1 VPTSRPVRAA
11 ASRWRRRVELV
22 RRWLGEADR
31 GRLLGLTALALAAAG
46 LMVWRSG
53 TVTAAA
59 LFIPLLLSDM
69 LLHPR
74 RVPRFVVFLV
84 VVLAVGTWLEYY
96 VFGPGEVPARRWAT
110 ILTTLA
116 GAALVLF
123 AASRRMRLG
132 VGGLTGGALLADLQA
147 RITRQGVL
155 PYPPPGWHAEV
166 ATRSAGGTSFAGDFV
181 VAHATEDESRLEIA
195 VVDVSGKG
203 VHAGTRS
210 LVLSGAL
217 SALLASIPA
226 EEFLTEANRF
236 VLRQGW
242 GEGFATAVHLSVD
255 LNTGEF
261 ALRSAGHPP
270 AVQYLAGAGRWL
282 VHERAEGPML
292 GITPDPTFTTV
303 RGHLGY
309 DDAFLLYT
317 DGLVERTR
325 RDIGLGID
333 RLIGQAERLL
343 SAGFRGAAQVLVD
356 RVGDDRDDCA
366 VVVVERSWA
375 R

>member
-1 VPTSRPVRAA
+1 VSTFRPTRAA
-11 ASRWRRRVELV
+11 AALWDARSRAW
-22 RRWLGEADR
+22 RRWLDESDR
-31 GRLLGLTALALAAAG
+31 GRLLALSALTLLTGA
-46 LMVWRSG
+46 LMVWLSG
-53 TVTAAA
+53 IVTAAA
-59 LFIPLLLSDM
+59 LFVPLLLSDM
-69 LLHPR
+69 VLHPR
-74 RVPRFVVFLV
+74 RVPKFVAFLV
-84 VVLAVGTWLEYY
+84 IVLAVGTWLEYF
-96 VFGPGEVPARRWAT
+96 VVRDDGIPARRWAT
-110 ILTTLA
+110 IVTTLI

-123 AASRRMRLG
+123 AASRRNRLG
-132 VGGLTGGALLADLQA
+132 VGGLTGDAILVDLQE
-147 RITRQGVL
+147 RISRQGVL

-166 ATRSAGGTSFAGDFV
+166 ATRSSGGTSFAGDFI
-181 VAHATEDESRLEIA
+181 VAHATEDESRLEIV

-210 LVLSGAL
+210 LVLSGAFT
-217 SALLASIPA
+217 ALLASIPPD
-226 EEFLTEANRF
+226 EFLTEANRF
-236 VLRQGW
+236 VLRQCW

-255 LNTGEF
+255 LRSGDF
-261 ALRSAGHPP
+261 DLRSAGHPP

-292 GITPDPTFTTV
+292 GITAQPVFTTV

-333 RLIGQAERLL
+333 RLLGEAERRLT
-343 SAGFRGAAQVLVD
+343 AGFRGAAQVLVD
-356 RVGDDRDDCA
+356 RVGDTRDDCA

-375 R
+375 G